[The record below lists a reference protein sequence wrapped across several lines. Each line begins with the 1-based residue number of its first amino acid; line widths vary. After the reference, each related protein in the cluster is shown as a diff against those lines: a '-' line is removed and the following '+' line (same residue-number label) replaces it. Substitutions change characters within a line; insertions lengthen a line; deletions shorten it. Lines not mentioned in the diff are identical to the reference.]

1 MTEIQTP
8 TNIKWNDAV
17 ECLIKGIGEKA
28 LSMSWLHNKSEKRYK
43 YLNNYLAIPSIIL
56 SSITGAGSIGFGS
69 QGDISYIMGALSL
82 LVSILSTLNS
92 YFVFAQRSTEHRIA
106 SVQYSK
112 LYLTISIELA
122 LPRVKRMNVKDFL
135 KLISQ
140 ESQRLNEIQPQV
152 PDIIINAY
160 NKHFKDEP
168 KTISRP
174 EITNGLV
181 SIGIYN
187 EIDTPPSTITEK
199 PIIRIDTGI
208 QTILDNPEIVIIPEN
223 VPEDIK
229 KEKKPSWK

>member
-1 MTEIQTP
+1 MDIATP
-8 TNIKWNDAV
+8 VAVKWNDAV

-43 YLNNYLAIPSIIL
+43 YLNNYLAIPSIVL

-69 QGDISYIMGALSL
+69 DAFISYIMGGLSL
-82 LVSILSTLNS
+82 FVSILSTLNS

-135 KLISQ
+135 KVISQ
-140 ESQRLNEIQPQV
+140 ECQRLNEIQPQV
-152 PDIIINAY
+152 PDTVIRAY

-181 SIGIYN
+181 AIGVYN
-187 EIDTPPSTITEK
+187 EAEAPPTVLERPTIS
-199 PIIRIDTGI
+199 IDTGI
-208 QTILDNPEIVIIPEN
+208 QTVLDNPEIIVLTEG
-223 VPEDIK
+223 DLK
-229 KEKKPSWK
+229 KEKKPWK